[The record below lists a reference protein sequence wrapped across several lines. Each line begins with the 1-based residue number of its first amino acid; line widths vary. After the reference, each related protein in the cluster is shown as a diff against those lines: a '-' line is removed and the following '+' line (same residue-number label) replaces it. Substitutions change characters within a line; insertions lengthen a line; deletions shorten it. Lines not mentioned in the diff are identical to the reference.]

1 MVPRRKTAKT
11 IGHDT
16 RAALRVAPERGVL
29 DTAAFEQ
36 MVLTHAQPLTAFA
49 WRYVQSDAVAVDVVQ
64 DVFAQVWE
72 RRADLDVRTN
82 LRAYLFAATR
92 NRALNALAH
101 ARIEAHWRQ
110 RAVQGEVERTAPDAS
125 ELAERTELSA
135 AVAAALRSLPPRAQ
149 EIARLR
155 WIDHLSRHEIA
166 EVLGVAV
173 PTVSVHLTRT
183 VKRLRGLLRR
193 FAP

>member
-1 MVPRRKTAKT
+1 MVPGRKTAKT

-16 RAALRVAPERGVL
+16 RAALRVALERGVP

-36 MVLTHAQPLTAFA
+36 MVLTYAQPLTAFA
-49 WRYVQSDAVAVDVVQ
+49 WRYVQSNELAVNVVQ

-101 ARIEAHWRQ
+101 ARIEARWRE
-110 RAVQGEVERTAPDAS
+110 RAAQGEVPS
-125 ELAERTELSA
+125 ELRRMPANW
-135 AVAAALRSLPPRAQ
+135 RSGR
-149 EIARLR
+149 
-155 WIDHLSRHEIA
+155 S
-166 EVLGVAV
+166 
-173 PTVSVHLTRT
+173 
-183 VKRLRGLLRR
+183 
-193 FAP
+193 